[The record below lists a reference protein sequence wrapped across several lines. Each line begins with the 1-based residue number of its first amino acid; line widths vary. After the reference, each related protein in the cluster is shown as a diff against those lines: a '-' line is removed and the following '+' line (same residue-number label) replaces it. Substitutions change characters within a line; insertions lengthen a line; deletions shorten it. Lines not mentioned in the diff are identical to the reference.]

1 MTRGKIMSTLA
12 ADTLHK
18 TLRRQE
24 PTEIAATVPPFPVI
38 ESPELKA
45 QLSKGQY
52 EVVQQY
58 LEALVKFVRDS
69 GKAVSTITIAFSK
82 DKDLPDDI
90 WFAIYMDA
98 EGDVRMTFW
107 DQVAEAQEA
116 WLETQHELIK
126 EFIYEHFVTVVRDKR
141 YAV

>member
-1 MTRGKIMSTLA
+1 MSTLA
-12 ADTLHK
+12 TANLHK
-18 TLRRQE
+18 TSRRKDTAE
-24 PTEIAATVPPFPVI
+24 VAATVPPFPII
-38 ESPELKA
+38 ESPELRV

-58 LEALVKFVRDS
+58 LGALIEFVQDS
-69 GKAVSTITIAFSK
+69 GKAVSNITIAFSN

-116 WLETQHELIK
+116 WLQTQCELIK
-126 EFIYEHFVTVVRDKR
+126 EFIYEHFVTVVRHKR